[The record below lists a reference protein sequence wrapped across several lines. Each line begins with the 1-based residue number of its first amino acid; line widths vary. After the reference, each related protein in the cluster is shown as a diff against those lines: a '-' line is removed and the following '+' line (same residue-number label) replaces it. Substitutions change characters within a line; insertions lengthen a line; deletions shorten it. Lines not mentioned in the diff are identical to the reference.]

1 MIRKFA
7 VTGHTKR
14 IGKALYFAFP
24 SSLGFSKSNG
34 YDITNKNDRIKII
47 REAID
52 CDVFINNAHEGF
64 AQVELLNEIFDAWKM
79 EDKLIIN
86 IGVDSVPFTNWQVVH
101 KQYPVEKMALH
112 AQCEML
118 HNNVDRKCKI
128 TNLALGYVDT
138 EFNEEYKGPKLS
150 YAEIINTVKWITEQQ
165 SEIKHIVL
173 SAK

>member
-1 MIRKFA
+1 MIKKYA

-14 IGKALYFAFP
+14 IGEAIYYHFP
-24 SSLGFSKSNG
+24 SAKGFSKSNG
-34 YDITNKNDRIKII
+34 YDITNKDDRIKII
-47 REAID
+47 KEAID

-64 AQVELLNEIFDAWKM
+64 AQVELLNEMFDAWKM

-86 IGVDSVPFTNWQVVH
+86 IGVDTVPYTNWQVVH

-118 HNNVDRKCKI
+118 QNDNDRKCKI

-138 EFNEEYKGPKLS
+138 EFNKEHNGPKLS
-150 YAEIINTVKWITEQQ
+150 YTDIIETIKWIADQKAEIKQL
-165 SEIKHIVL
+165 VL